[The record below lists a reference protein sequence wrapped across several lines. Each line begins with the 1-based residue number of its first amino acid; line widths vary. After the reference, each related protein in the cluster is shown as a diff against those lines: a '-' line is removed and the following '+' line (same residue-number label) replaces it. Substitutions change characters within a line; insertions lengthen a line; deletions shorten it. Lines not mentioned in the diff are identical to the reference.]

1 MTENQPISGVIAVDK
16 PEGMTSHDVVAKL
29 RRLYG
34 TKQVGHTGTLDPLA
48 TGVLPVMVGRAVKAS
63 EFLTSDN
70 KHYIAGM
77 RLGITTDTEDVT
89 GAVLTRSE
97 HNITKEQVEQILCR
111 FCGEIM
117 QIPPMYSAL
126 KVGGQKLCDLAR
138 KGVEIERQPR
148 PITVYSIDLLQAD
161 EEKGEYLLD
170 VKCSKGTYIRTL
182 VADIGAALGC
192 GGAMSSLRRAEAGAF
207 TLSDCHSLEELEN
220 MTMDERI
227 AALAAVESLFFDLQD
242 CHLPAF
248 YTNLARNGCEIYL
261 KKLGRSFEVG
271 TRLRLYSEKDGFFA
285 LGEVRQYQDGDAI
298 KVLKLFKL

>member
-1 MTENQPISGVIAVDK
+1 MIENQQISGVVAVDK
-16 PEGMTSHDVVAKL
+16 PEGMTSHDVVARL

-89 GAVLTRSE
+89 GTVLTKTE
-97 HNITKEQVEQILCR
+97 HSITKAQVEEILGR
-111 FCGEIM
+111 FRGEIL

-138 KGVEIERQPR
+138 RGVEIERAPR
-148 PITVYSIDLLQAD
+148 PITVYGLELLESD
-161 EEKGEYLLD
+161 ERAGEYLLD

-182 VADIGAALGC
+182 VSDIGAALGC
-192 GGAMSSLRRAEAGAF
+192 GAAMSSLRRAEAGVF
-207 TLSDCHSLEELEN
+207 TLADSYSIEALEQ
-220 MTMDERI
+220 MTEEERV
-227 AALAAVESLFFDLQD
+227 AALAPVESLFFDLPY

-248 YTNLARNGCEIYL
+248 YENLARNGCEIYL
-261 KKLGRSFEVG
+261 KKLGVSLEAG
-271 TRLRLYSEKDGFFA
+271 TRLRLYGEKEGFFA
-285 LGEVRQYQDGDAI
+285 LGEVRQYPDGPAI